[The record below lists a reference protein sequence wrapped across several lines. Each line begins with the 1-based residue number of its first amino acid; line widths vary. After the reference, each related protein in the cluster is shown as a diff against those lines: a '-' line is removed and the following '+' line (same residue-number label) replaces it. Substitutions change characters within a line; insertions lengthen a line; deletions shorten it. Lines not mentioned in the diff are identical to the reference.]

1 MYRANTCIPILAF
14 LDGSGRIY
22 FSIEDV
28 IPLSLKVVY
37 TLFVCALVPIYWR
50 QYGPANFLWFS
61 DIALF
66 ALVPALWLE
75 NVLLVSMM
83 AISVVFFEA
92 LWNID
97 FFFRL
102 LTGKSL
108 IGLSAYMFD
117 PKIPLFIR
125 GLSCFHIVLPLLL
138 LWMLHRFGYDHQAL
152 VWQTILALVV
162 LPLSYLVSN
171 RRENVNWVYGFGDNP
186 QRILPAPLFVILL
199 MLLFPLVVYL
209 PTHLLFARIFRAAG
223 A

>member
-1 MYRANTCIPILAF
+1 
-14 LDGSGRIY
+14 
-22 FSIEDV
+22 V
-28 IPLSLKVVY
+28 IPLSLKVIY

-50 QYGPANFLWFS
+50 EYGAANFLWFS
-61 DIALF
+61 DIALL

-75 NVLLVSMM
+75 NTLLASMM

-102 LTGKSL
+102 ATRKSL

-125 GLSCFHIVLPLLL
+125 GLSAFHIVLPLLL
-138 LWMLHRFGYDHQAL
+138 LWMLHQLGYDQRAFL
-152 VWQTILALVV
+152 WQTIVALVV

-171 RRENVNWVYGFGDNP
+171 AQENVNWVYGFGQNP
-186 QRILPAPLFVILL
+186 QRILPASLFVILL
-199 MLLFPLVVYL
+199 MLLFPLAVYL
-209 PTHLLFARIFRAAG
+209 PTHFLFTRVFRVAG
-223 A
+223 S